1 MQVRYSIR
9 LGLVTAVALSYVT
22 AAVAQEKSV
31 NPGINDSFQAPN
43 VSSFVERFEKEGR
56 EVYDRREAIVAACEV
71 KPGMLIADV
80 GAGTGLFTRLFAEQ
94 VGPEGRV
101 YAVDIARNFV
111 DHVRDSSRAAGLNN
125 VIGVVASGDST
136 NLPPN
141 SVDVVFICDTYHHFE
156 FPHKTMSSIHRALRP
171 GGTVVL
177 IDFERV
183 EGESSDWILG
193 HVRAGQEVFEKEVAE
208 AGFEKIDERD
218 LLKDNYF
225 TRFKKV
231 MP

>member
-1 MQVRYSIR
+1 
-9 LGLVTAVALSYVT
+9 
-22 AAVAQEKSV
+22 
-31 NPGINDSFQAPN
+31 
-43 VSSFVERFEKEGR
+43 
-56 EVYDRREAIVAACEV
+56 
-71 KPGMLIADV
+71 
-80 GAGTGLFTRLFAEQ
+80 
-94 VGPEGRV
+94 
-101 YAVDIARNFV
+101 
-111 DHVRDSSRAAGLNN
+111 
-125 VIGVVASGDST
+125 
-136 NLPPN
+136 
-141 SVDVVFICDTYHHFE
+141 ICDTYHHFE